1 MMSVFRSC
9 LISGCFTTGLLLLSA
24 SVAQASLVDV
34 DTDSFRRVDQSLG
47 VKTAVTTVGI
57 GLIGLELWWFLWH
70 KAQAFSQRPIS
81 VGAKRAE
88 VTPAQS
94 LVLAQLPDDKVDD
107 KVALEDELIAPPE
120 KSQRPK
126 SVSLT
131 TYDRLRSLP
140 YSSFNQS
147 FYANMQKLQFALMVE
162 DNVSPRFSVI
172 SAS

>member
-9 LISGCFTTGLLLLSA
+9 LISGFLPTGLLLLSA

-47 VKTAVTTVGI
+47 VKAAVTTAGI

-70 KAQAFSQRPIS
+70 KTQASSQRPIS
-81 VGAKRAE
+81 LGSKRTEA
-88 VTPAQS
+88 TPAQS
-94 LVLAQLPDDKVDD
+94 LALAQIPDD

-126 SVSLT
+126 SVSLK

-162 DNVSPRFSVI
+162 DNVAPRFSVT